1 MSGAL
6 IDLVA
11 KGVQDAYITGKPE
24 VSFFRQSYKRHTN
37 FAMKPVILDYM
48 GKAEANGQIVVKI
61 PQKGD
66 LLGPVWLDLGAE
78 DIGTSTV
85 GITPNSTDCAVFE
98 LYIGGQLID
107 RQDSTYMVQVWNKFM
122 VDSGAKASAA
132 YDTTPTGDDDYML
145 ELMSSTWIPLHFFF
159 CDNTYLPLVAIQYHE
174 VEIRVTFSSTGKPAS
189 PTFYGEFIMLDTDE
203 RKMVVDTP
211 HELLIE
217 QVQKVYSDM
226 NTTAPRFDL
235 NLLNHPVK
243 ALFWVKPGVGTSGS
257 PSTLS
262 TSNVQIYLNGTDVFE
277 DLMPDKYFRTIQGYY
292 HCDYASDLLKG
303 SLGTEGANVKMYSFA
318 LKVNKHQPCGT
329 CNFSRL
335 DNASLKINTATNAD
349 AIFPLYAVNYNILRI
364 KNGVA
369 GLAFAN

>member
-1 MSGAL
+1 
-6 IDLVA
+6 
-11 KGVQDAYITGKPE
+11 
-24 VSFFRQSYKRHTN
+24 
-37 FAMKPVILDYM
+37 
-48 GKAEANGQIVVKI
+48 
-61 PQKGD
+61 
-66 LLGPVWLDLGAE
+66 
-78 DIGTSTV
+78 
-85 GITPNSTDCAVFE
+85 
-98 LYIGGQLID
+98 
-107 RQDSTYMVQVWNKFM
+107 MVQVWNKFM

-132 YDTTPTGDDDYML
+132 YDRSPLGVDDYML
-145 ELMSSTWIPLHFFF
+145 EIMASTWIPLHFFF

-174 VEIRVTFSSTGKPAS
+174 VEIRVTFSSLGAPTS

-243 ALFWVKPGVGTSGS
+243 ALFWVRPSVGTSGS
-257 PSTLS
+257 PITLS
-262 TSNVQIYLNGTDVFE
+262 TSDVQLYLNGTDVFE

-303 SLGTEGANVKMYSFA
+303 SQGTEGANVKMYSFA

-335 DNASLKINTATNAD
+335 DNASLKINTATNVE

>member
-37 FAMKPVILDYM
+37 FAMKPVLLDYM
-48 GKAEANGQIVVKI
+48 GKAEANGQIVIKI

-66 LLGPVWLDLGAE
+66 LLGAVWLDLGSEA
-78 DIGTSTV
+78 IGGGSAK
-85 GITPNSTDCAVFE
+85 GIDPDLTDCAVFE
-98 LYIGGQLID
+98 FYIGGQLID
-107 RQDSTYMVQVWNKFM
+107 RQDATYMVQVWNKFM

-132 YDTTPTGDDDYML
+132 YDRSPAGNEEYMTD
-145 ELMSSTWIPLHFFF
+145 LMTSTWMPLHFFF

-174 VEIRVTFSSTGKPAS
+174 VEIRVKFSSSGA
-189 PTFYGEFIMLDTDE
+189 PTTPLFYANYVMLDTDE
-203 RKMVVDTP
+203 RKMIVDTP

-226 NTTAPRFDL
+226 STTSPRFDL

-243 ALFWVKPGVGTSGS
+243 ALFWVRPATGSLLTTSE
-257 PSTLS
+257 
-262 TSNVQIYLNGTDVFE
+262 VQLYLNGSEVFE
-277 DLMPDKYFRTIQGYY
+277 DAMPDKYFRTIQGYY
-292 HCDYASDLLKG
+292 HCDYASDLLRG
-303 SLGTEGANVKMYSFA
+303 HLAVEGANVKMYSFA
-318 LKVNKHQPCGT
+318 LKANKHQPCGT

-335 DNASLKINTATNAD
+335 DNANLHLKTTTNAQ

-364 KNGVA
+364 KSGVA